1 MKRDLDNIV
10 TQNFDVLI
18 IGGGIHGAAIARETA
33 LSGLKTA
40 LIEKKD
46 FSHATSS
53 NSLKIIH
60 GGLRYLQYLDVRR
73 MRESVKSRKEMMR
86 VASHLVKPLGCV
98 MPLYGWG
105 IKGKEVMRTALFLN
119 DMISYDRNHSLD
131 ARQHLRPG
139 KILSREQ
146 CLRYVQGLDQQ
157 GLRGGCL
164 WYDALAIN
172 TERLALSFIHEA
184 VDNGVCIA
192 NYMRAIDF
200 IHHNGQI
207 TGVKAQDTITSKQCE
222 IKAKMVVNAVGPWLE
237 KNLQLSTIRY
247 KNKQNYAKAVNIVVK
262 KSLFKDHAV
271 AIEGNKTYFNKNV
284 LLKKEKQFYFFVP
297 WRGYTMVGTSYK
309 PYHGDPDSVGIEID
323 DIKELVDKANT
334 LYPPANLTMED
345 VTFFHAGI
353 LPMKECSGKNGFGIQ
368 LEKSSQVVDHRQ
380 KNGIE
385 GLISVKG
392 VKYTTAPQL
401 AKKVVKLILRSRN
414 NSVGS
419 KSNNY
424 HPDVTVNVH
433 ATVNSIQSG
442 LNGNDESAIAQHL
455 KSIYGQ
461 RYNNILKYIVKDNS
475 ISWISE
481 EPPLTVA
488 EIIYFIREE
497 MALKLSDIVFRRSDL
512 GTAECPPMIILQNIA
527 DVMAEELSW
536 DQNQKAE
543 EIKDIITHYSPL
555 KPKENYHYNC

>member
-1 MKRDLDNIV
+1 MKRDLDNIAS
-10 TQNFDVLI
+10 QNFDVLI

-33 LSGLKTA
+33 LAGLKTA

-46 FSHATSS
+46 FSHATSG

-60 GGLRYLQYLDVRR
+60 GGLRYLQHLDVRR

-86 VASHLVKPLGCV
+86 LAPHLVKPLGCI

-131 ARQHLRPG
+131 ACQHLPPG
-139 KILSREQ
+139 KILSGEQ
-146 CLRYVQGLDQQ
+146 CLRYVPGLDQQ
-157 GLRGGCL
+157 GLRGACL

-172 TERLALSFIHEA
+172 TERLVMSFIHEA

-200 IHHNGQI
+200 ILHNGHI
-207 TGVKAQDTITSKQCE
+207 TGVKAQDTITGEQCE
-222 IKAKMVVNAVGPWLE
+222 IKAKMVVNAAGPWLE
-237 KNLQLSTIRY
+237 KNLQLSAIRY
-247 KNKQNYAKAVNIVVK
+247 KNKQNYAKAVNIIVK

-271 AIEGNKTYFNKNV
+271 ALEG
-284 LLKKEKQFYFFVP
+284 KEKRFYFFVP
-297 WRGYTMVGTSYK
+297 WRGYTMIGTSYK
-309 PYHGDPDSVGIEID
+309 PYHGDPDSFGIEID

-334 LYPPANLTMED
+334 VYPPANLTMED

-353 LPMKECSGKNGFGIQ
+353 LPMKACAGENGFGVQ
-368 LEKSSQVVDHRQ
+368 LETSSQVVDHRQ
-380 KNGIE
+380 KNGIK
-385 GLISVKG
+385 GLISVKS

-401 AKKVVKLILRSRN
+401 AKEVVKLILCSRN
-414 NSVGS
+414 NSVRGNL
-419 KSNNY
+419 NNY
-424 HPDVTVNVH
+424 QPDARVDVDLT
-433 ATVNSIQSG
+433 ANSVQSG
-442 LNGNDESAIAQHL
+442 LNEDGKLNLVEHFI
-455 KSIYGQ
+455 SIYGQ
-461 RYNNILKYIVKDNS
+461 RNHRLLQYVLEDTKLA
-475 ISWISE
+475 SWISKN
-481 EPPLTVA
+481 PPLTVA

-512 GTAECPPMIILQNIA
+512 GTAECPPLVILQNIA

-536 DQNQKAE
+536 DQKQKAE
-543 EIKDIITHYSPL
+543 EIKDVITHYLPL
-555 KPKENYHYNC
+555 TESL

>member
-1 MKRDLDNIV
+1 MKRDLDNIAN
-10 TQNFDVLI
+10 QNFDVLI

-33 LSGLKTA
+33 LAGLKTA

-46 FSHATSS
+46 FSHATSG

-60 GGLRYLQYLDVRR
+60 GGLRYLQHLDVRR

-86 VASHLVKPLGCV
+86 VAPHLVKPLGCV
-98 MPLYGWG
+98 MPLYGG
-105 IKGKEVMRTALFLN
+105 RIRGKEVMRTALFLN

-131 ARQHLRPG
+131 ACQHLPPG
-139 KILSREQ
+139 KILSKEQ
-146 CLRYVQGLDQQ
+146 CLRYVSGLDQH

-184 VDNGVCIA
+184 VDQGACIA
-192 NYMRAIDF
+192 NYLRAIDF
-200 IHHNGQI
+200 IIYNGHI
-207 TGVKAQDTITSKQCE
+207 TGVKAQDTITSEQCE
-222 IKAKMVVNAVGPWLE
+222 IKAKVVVNAAGPWLE
-237 KNLQLSTIRY
+237 KNLQLSAIRY
-247 KNKQNYAKAVNIVVK
+247 KNKQNYAKAVNIIVK
-262 KSLFKDHAV
+262 KSLFNDHAV
-271 AIEGNKTYFNKNV
+271 ALEG
-284 LLKKEKQFYFFVP
+284 KEKRFYFFVP
-297 WRGYTMVGTSYK
+297 WRGYTMIGTSYK
-309 PYHGDPDSVGIEID
+309 PYRGDPDRFGIEID
-323 DIKELVDKANT
+323 DIKELVIKTNT

-353 LPMKECSGKNGFGIQ
+353 LPMKECSGKNEFGVQ
-368 LEKSSQVVDHRQ
+368 LEKSSQVVDHGQ

-392 VKYTTAPQL
+392 VKYTTAPQT
-401 AKKVVKLILRSRN
+401 AKKVTKLILHRLN
-414 NSVGS
+414 KAGKCNTFLNQQGYAA
-419 KSNNY
+419 K
-424 HPDVTVNVH
+424 DETVD
-433 ATVNSIQSG
+433 QSD
-442 LNGNDESAIAQHL
+442 LYEWNGNDESAIVQHF

-461 RYNNILKYIVKDNS
+461 QYNKILKYIVKDNS

-497 MALKLSDIVFRRSDL
+497 MALKLSDIVFRRSNL
-512 GTAECPPMIILQNIA
+512 GTAECPPLVILQNTA

-543 EIKDIITHYSPL
+543 EIKDVITHYLPL
-555 KPKENYHYNC
+555 NLN

>member
-1 MKRDLDNIV
+1 MKRDLDNIAN
-10 TQNFDVLI
+10 QNFDVLI

-33 LSGLKTA
+33 LAGLKTA

-46 FSHATSS
+46 FSHATSG

-60 GGLRYLQYLDVRR
+60 GGLRYLQHLDVRR

-86 VASHLVKPLGCV
+86 LAPHLVKPLGCV

-105 IKGKEVMRTALFLN
+105 LRGKEVMRTALFLN
-119 DMISYDRNHSLD
+119 DMISYDRNYSLD
-131 ARQHLRPG
+131 ACQHLPPG
-139 KILSREQ
+139 KILSKEQ
-146 CLRYVQGLDQQ
+146 CLRYVPGLDQH

-184 VDNGVCIA
+184 VDQGACIA
-192 NYMRAIDF
+192 NYLRAIDF
-200 IHHNGQI
+200 IIHNGHI
-207 TGVKAQDTITSKQCE
+207 TGVKAQDTITSEQCE
-222 IKAKMVVNAVGPWLE
+222 IKAKVVVNAAGPWLE
-237 KNLQLSTIRY
+237 KNLRLSAIRY
-247 KNKQNYAKAVNIVVK
+247 KNKQNYAKAVNIIVK

-271 AIEGNKTYFNKNV
+271 ALEG
-284 LLKKEKQFYFFVP
+284 KEKRFYFFVP
-297 WRGYTMVGTSYK
+297 WRGYTMMGTSYK
-309 PYHGDPDSVGIEID
+309 PYHGDPDSFGIEIN
-323 DIKELVDKANT
+323 DIKELVNKANT
-334 LYPPANLTMED
+334 LYPPANLTIKD

-353 LPMKECSGKNGFGIQ
+353 LPMKECSEKNEFGVQ
-368 LEKSSQVVDHRQ
+368 LEKSSQVVDHGQ

-392 VKYTTAPQL
+392 VKYTTAPQT
-401 AKKVVKLILRSRN
+401 AKKVTKLILYRLN
-414 NSVGS
+414 KAGKCKTFLNQQGYAAKDEMV
-419 KSNNY
+419 Y
-424 HPDVTVNVH
+424 
-433 ATVNSIQSG
+433 QSDLYG
-442 LNGNDESAIAQHL
+442 LDGNDESAIVQHF

-461 RYNNILKYIVKDNS
+461 QYNKILKYIVKDNS

-512 GTAECPPMIILQNIA
+512 GTAECPPLAILQNMA

-543 EIKDIITHYSPL
+543 EIKDVITHYLPL
-555 KPKENYHYNC
+555 TVRTG